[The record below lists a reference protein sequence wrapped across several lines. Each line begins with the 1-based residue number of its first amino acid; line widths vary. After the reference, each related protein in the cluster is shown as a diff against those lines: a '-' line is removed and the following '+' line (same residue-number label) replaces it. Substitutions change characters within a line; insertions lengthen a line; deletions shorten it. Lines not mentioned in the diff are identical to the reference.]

1 MSVEYIKET
10 QAQEREKNI
19 RFVELL
25 GNFESVVFNNNLIAL
40 LRVDQAFGE
49 ICSKKKRLL
58 RSVVHRTYSS

>member
-49 ICSKKKRLL
+49 ICSKKKK
-58 RSVVHRTYSS
+58 VVEVSGPPDV